1 MAKALSTNPPLA
13 VDLQAVT
20 YLHPGKRGVKG
31 VDLQL
36 PSGNVLALLG
46 PNGSGKSTTL
56 GLVAGFLEAQ
66 QGALTVFE
74 QQVTP
79 GLRARIGI
87 VFQDSSLDELMT
99 VHETLWLHGRLFGLG
114 GDVLRGR
121 IAELLDLTDLQD
133 RSGDTVETLSGGLRR
148 RLELARAV
156 LHRPDLVLLDEPS
169 LGLDPDSKARL
180 WAMLLAINADGAA
193 ILVATNDVAEAEQY
207 AQSVVFLEHGQ
218 IVAEGTPTELKR
230 GLRRDSVR
238 VEWPDAPQDLAGTL
252 SKWSGVGQV
261 TYAPPLVHATVD
273 DASSFVP
280 DLFGI
285 AEGGIQGIRI
295 RESTLEDAYFVL
307 VGESLNGLN
316 PPAEE
321 LQPSEKPQRSEE
333 TRP

>member
-20 YLHPGKRGVKG
+20 YLHPGERGVERI
-31 VDLQL
+31 DLQL
-36 PSGNVLALLG
+36 SSGSVLALLG
-46 PNGSGKSTTL
+46 PNGSGKSTIL

-87 VFQDSSLDELMT
+87 VFQDSSLDALMT

-114 GDVLRGR
+114 GDGLRGR
-121 IAELLDLTDLQD
+121 IDELLDLTDLQD

-180 WAMLLAINADGAA
+180 WAMLLAINTDGAA

-218 IVAEGTPTELKR
+218 IVAEGTPAELKR

-252 SKWSGVGQV
+252 SKWSGVGQI
-261 TYAPPLVHATVD
+261 TYASRARSHSSVPGCGQRRLGLLPGRHALERARPCSAGGDPGARAGPET
-273 DASSFVP
+273 ALRQAGSGWP
-280 DLFGI
+280 G
-285 AEGGIQGIRI
+285 AELADTGP
-295 RESTLEDAYFVL
+295 TW
-307 VGESLNGLN
+307 
-316 PPAEE
+316 
-321 LQPSEKPQRSEE
+321 
-333 TRP
+333 